1 MPDGTALHVTDYSL
15 SPSESR
21 GGVVIMHG
29 IGEHSGR
36 YLHVA
41 QFLNASGW
49 SVRTYDHRG
58 HGRSAGS
65 RGDVGEAGDIV
76 DDAKIV
82 IDEFATRMN
91 APPFLLG
98 HSMGGLFAAH
108 FALAQRSPLR
118 GLILSSPAL
127 KVALS
132 SVQAVLLKV
141 MRALAPHVGVP
152 NGLRSQYLTHDEKIV
167 TAYKADPLV
176 HGKVSAAL
184 LSSMLESVAYCRENA
199 ARLAVPTLMV
209 VAGDDRLVDAEGSK
223 QFYAKL
229 PPGRAAIAWYPDFFH
244 EIFNEIDG
252 ARPLAD
258 VRAWLAAQEAL

>member
-1 MPDGTALHVTDYSL
+1 MAK
-15 SPSESR
+15 
-21 GGVVIMHG
+21 
-29 IGEHSGR
+29 
-36 YLHVA
+36 
-41 QFLNASGW
+41 
-49 SVRTYDHRG
+49 
-58 HGRSAGS
+58 
-65 RGDVGEAGDIV
+65 AGDIV

-82 IDEFATRMN
+82 IDEFAIGLG

-127 KVALS
+127 KVSLTA
-132 SVQAVLLKV
+132 VQAVLLKA
-141 MRALAPHVGVP
+141 MRAVAPHVGVP
-152 NGLRSQYLTHDEKIV
+152 NGLQSQFLTHDETV
-167 TAYKADPLV
+167 VAAYKADPLV
-176 HGKVSAAL
+176 HGKISAAL
-184 LSSMLESVAYCRENA
+184 LSAMLTSVAYCQQNA
-199 ARLAVPTLMV
+199 PRLAIPALMV

-223 QFYAKL
+223 RFYAHL
-229 PPGRAAIAWYPDFFH
+229 PPGRAAITWYPDFFH